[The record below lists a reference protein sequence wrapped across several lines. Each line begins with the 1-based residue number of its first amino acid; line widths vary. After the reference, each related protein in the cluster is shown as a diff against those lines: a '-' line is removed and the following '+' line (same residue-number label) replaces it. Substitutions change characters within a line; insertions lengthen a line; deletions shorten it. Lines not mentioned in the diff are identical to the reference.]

1 MFWLPQRFVFIAALK
16 SAGELLERE
25 GREGIPKVAIMIVN
39 GKSRYQYHTRMEA
52 ARLHR
57 SGISV
62 FTVGVG
68 YNTDEEELKTIS
80 SSQNEVIRVKN
91 YIHLVYLMTGYVQ
104 LFCNVEDNYL
114 TPPTLAPPHQT
125 ATPKAKIIAKLT
137 TDVMSEPSPREAKG
151 VAFIYFLVFSCLI
164 SFLSGEA

>member
-1 MFWLPQRFVFIAALK
+1 
-16 SAGELLERE
+16 
-25 GREGIPKVAIMIVN
+25 MIVN
-39 GKSRYQYHTRMEA
+39 DNSRYEYHTRTEA

-68 YNTDEEELKTIS
+68 YNTNEEELKTIS

-91 YIHLVYLMTGYVQ
+91 YVHLVYLMTGYVQ

-114 TPPTLAPPHQT
+114 NPPTLAPPQQT
-125 ATPKAKIIAKLT
+125 VKPRARMIAKVT
-137 TDVMSEPSPREAKG
+137 TDVMSEPSPERAKG
-151 VAFIYFLVFSCLI
+151 DLL
-164 SFLSGEA
+164 

>member
-1 MFWLPQRFVFIAALK
+1 
-16 SAGELLERE
+16 
-25 GREGIPKVAIMIVN
+25 
-39 GKSRYQYHTRMEA
+39 MEA

-57 SGISV
+57 RGISV

-80 SSQNEVIRVKN
+80 SSQNEVIRVQN

-114 TPPTLAPPHQT
+114 TPPTMTPPHQT
-125 ATPKAKIIAKLT
+125 VTPKARIISKLT

-151 VAFIYFLVFSCLI
+151 REKKACL
-164 SFLSGEA
+164 SSVKL